1 MTWQE
6 LANALTT
13 GSKRKFLHCGS
24 TPAARVWKSQFG
36 IGFKCYRCHEDDFEK
51 FGQRS
56 IADVLEARTALS
68 AIDERATKIPPGAV
82 PLDAE
87 GVPHA
92 ALLWVLKTGLTPE
105 AAALSYGMQW
115 HEDTRRVFIPIGSD
129 AILARAVYK
138 EDTPK
143 YKLFGRMKSA
153 VFTMQGK
160 SPLVV
165 VEDILSAIKVNR
177 AGYSTA
183 AVLGTSVT
191 PENAAQLASMHADI
205 VLWLDPDKAG
215 MSGRSAIKKSL
226 GLYPVNVLYARS
238 TITTDPKYQ
247 SREQIQATI
256 EDTMKHA

>member
-1 MTWQE
+1 MQ
-6 LANALTT
+6 T
-13 GSKRKFLHCGS
+13 GTKRKFLHCGS

-36 IGFKCYRCHEDDFEK
+36 VGFKCFRCHEDDFEK

-56 IADVLEARTALS
+56 IADVLEARNALN

-82 PLDAE
+82 PLSAD

-105 AAALSYGMQW
+105 VAAGEYHMAW

-129 AILARAVYK
+129 MILARAVYK

-143 YKLFGRMKSA
+143 YKLFGRMKAA
-153 VFTMQGK
+153 VFTAQGR

-177 AGYSTA
+177 AGYSAA

-191 PENAAQLASMHADI
+191 PEIAAELASKHTSI

-226 GLYPVNVLYARS
+226 ALYPVDVLYARS
-238 TITTDPKYQ
+238 TIATDPKYQ
-247 SREQIQATI
+247 TREQIQATI
-256 EDTMKHA
+256 EDTMKHGS